1 MKGAEMSVDEFVSEL
16 SAHAEATGRPALRP
30 IIGELARPTRVRT
43 VGRPG
48 VGRRTLTAALC
59 QAGLTV
65 VDCRPD
71 VEVLVI
77 AEAAKPEDCRAMEVA
92 DGPIVIAL
100 NKADLLGAALSGR
113 IVAIR
118 RVTGVPV
125 IPVSALLAT
134 AALDDALVAALRLL
148 ATDPAD
154 LGSTDAF
161 CAAPH
166 VLDTATRAR
175 LLAVAD
181 LSGIAEAIAGI
192 RAGAD
197 GRELSG
203 LLHRLGNI
211 DEVLAGIRAAD
222 APLRYRRL
230 CASMTRLR
238 ALAVRTGDQQLDA
251 LLIGGTAVRAA
262 MAAAAEVVGADGLE
276 AGPDDPL
283 RRAVRWQR
291 YSRGPV
297 NALHRRCGADI
308 ARGALRSGAW

>member
-1 MKGAEMSVDEFVSEL
+1 MSVDEFVSEL

-30 IIGELARPTRVRT
+30 IIDGLSRPIRVRAT
-43 VGRPG
+43 GRPG
-48 VGRRTLTAALC
+48 VGRRTLTAGLRD
-59 QAGLTV
+59 AGLTM
-65 VDCRPD
+65 VDARAD
-71 VEVLVI
+71 VEVLVL
-77 AEAAKPEDCRAMEVA
+77 AETAKPEDCRTAQA
-92 DGPIVIAL
+92 PDGPLVVAL
-100 NKADLLGAALSGR
+100 NKADLLGAAAADR
-113 IVAIR
+113 TAAVR

-125 IPVSALLAT
+125 IPVSALLSTAT
-134 AALDDALVAALRLL
+134 LDDALVAAVRVL
-148 ATDPAD
+148 ATEPAD
-154 LGSTDAF
+154 LSSTDAF

-166 VLDTATRAR
+166 SVDTATRAR

-181 LSGIAEAIAGI
+181 LSGIAHAVAAV

-197 GRELSG
+197 GHALTAVLRRVS
-203 LLHRLGNI
+203 NI
-211 DEVLAGIRAAD
+211 DEVLAGVRAAG

-238 ALAVRTGDQQLDA
+238 ALAIRTGDPQLDA
-251 LLIGGTAVRAA
+251 MLTGDAAVRAA
-262 MAAAAEVVGADGLE
+262 MAAAAEVVGADGPE

-308 ARGALRSGAW
+308 ARGALRSGVW